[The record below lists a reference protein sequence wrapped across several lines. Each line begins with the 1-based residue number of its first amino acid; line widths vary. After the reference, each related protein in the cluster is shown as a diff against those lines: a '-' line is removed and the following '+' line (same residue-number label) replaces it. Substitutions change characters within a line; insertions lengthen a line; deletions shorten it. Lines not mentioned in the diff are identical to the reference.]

1 MRKSYSRFQFS
12 RNHASYKSLTNE
24 QQGFIPFLAANSKRK
39 TFRPFGKTNLIEP
52 CEYDSMAI
60 ISSGF

>member
-1 MRKSYSRFQFS
+1 MLVI
-12 RNHASYKSLTNE
+12 NELTNE